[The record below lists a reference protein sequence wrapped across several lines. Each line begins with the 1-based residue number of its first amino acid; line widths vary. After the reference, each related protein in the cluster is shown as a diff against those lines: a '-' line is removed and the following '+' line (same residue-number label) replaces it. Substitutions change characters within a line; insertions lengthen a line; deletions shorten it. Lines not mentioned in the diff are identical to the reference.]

1 MTINFP
7 NSPSL
12 GQLYTFGETTWQWSG
27 EYWNVYSA
35 QTGYITSVSSA
46 GGGIPVIESVTSNAL
61 TLKSFS
67 GTNLT
72 ITDNN
77 GLLNFYVPL
86 NGGGGGQLY
95 YFNISK
101 TQTPYRE
108 LATSAT
114 TGSEQTITSGTS
126 SGTTVTLG
134 QFLTP
139 SGFPGVS
146 IIPGGVWT
154 FFLHAFKQNASAS
167 FTIYCDVYKRTTGGT
182 ETLLLTTDPV
192 PITANSPTPLMFVSD
207 AYYSG
212 TTLNTTDR
220 LLVNVRATNTGT
232 GTTNVTF
239 VSEGTQHYSYMS
251 SPLLLRTT
259 DIYVD
264 SFTYTPSANTITI
277 GQTENFP
284 PQTVTIN
291 SFSGLSIT
299 SGLTVNTISA
309 TTYQN
314 VNAVT
319 GGSYSNGIITL
330 SGTGNVN
337 GAQITGFSTSTG
349 SAFTGGTVS
358 GATQFTGGLS
368 ANTISA
374 TTYQNLPIATTGVT
388 GVLTSSNFIDLVNKE
403 NIIVADAFPGTAI
416 TGGTSLTRSLIKSYL
431 IPANTFQRGDFMEI
445 WAIGSKVNT
454 NTTYF
459 IQIDV
464 NTGNTLTGAIQLG
477 RAFSNVASVLYMPI
491 QRIASFTTST
501 NLKLGPTGSN
511 YVTETSVAA
520 AQSNITFNTA
530 VNNYILVS
538 IYPTTGGGAD
548 IMNIERVL
556 VRKALG
562 KI

>member
-1 MTINFP
+1 MSINFP
-7 NSPSL
+7 NSPTT

-46 GGGIPVIESVTSNAL
+46 GNGFPVINSLTSNSL
-61 TLKSFS
+61 SLKSFS
-67 GTNLT
+67 GTNMT
-72 ITDNN
+72 IIDS
-77 GLLNFYVPL
+77 GGQLNFYVPL

-154 FFLHAFKQNASAS
+154 FYLHAYKQNASAS

-212 TTLNTTDR
+212 TTINTSDR

-232 GTTNVTF
+232 GTTSVTF

-251 SPLLLRTT
+251 SPLLLRTS

-284 PQTVTIN
+284 PQTIQIN
-291 SFSGLSIT
+291 SFSGLS
-299 SGLTVNTISA
+299 
-309 TTYQN
+309 
-314 VNAVT
+314 VT
-319 GGSYSNGIITL
+319 GKIGIGTITPSQLLHL
-330 SGTGNVN
+330 SGG
-337 GAQITGFSTSTG
+337 
-349 SAFTGGTVS
+349 S
-358 GATQFTGGLS
+358 GATNIFVETPSAIGANLYLGNTNNSVRTNAVGVLEVASAGSISFFTSISQQTMRLS
-368 ANTISA
+368 A
-374 TTYQNLPIATTGVT
+374 
-388 GVLTSSNFIDLVNKE
+388 
-403 NIIVADAFPGTAI
+403 
-416 TGGTSLTRSLIKSYL
+416 
-431 IPANTFQRGDFMEI
+431 ANSQ
-445 WAIGSKVNT
+445 
-454 NTTYF
+454 
-459 IQIDV
+459 
-464 NTGNTLTGAIQLG
+464 G
-477 RAFSNVASVLYMPI
+477 RL
-491 QRIASFTTST
+491 
-501 NLKLGPTGSN
+501 
-511 YVTETSVAA
+511 
-520 AQSNITFNTA
+520 
-530 VNNYILVS
+530 ILVS
-538 IYPTTGGGAD
+538 PSAGAVFTDNLYRLQVYPQSPDSGGLLVSGKTAIGTTPSQASAILEVNSTSQGILPPRMSTTD
-548 IMNIERVL
+548 RNNINLPAQGLILYNTTTDRLTYRDANTWEEVVNVAEVSNNISPAVNL
-556 VRKALG
+556 FNFYNFY
-562 KI
+562 

>member
-1 MTINFP
+1 MPINFP

-86 NGGGGGQLY
+86 NGGGGQLY

-101 TQTPYRE
+101 TQDSYLE
-108 LATSAT
+108 LATTAT
-114 TGSEQTITSGTS
+114 TGAEQTITSGVS

-146 IIPGGVWT
+146 IIPGGVWS
-154 FFLHAFKQNASAS
+154 FYLHAYKQNANAS
-167 FTIYCDVYKRTTGGT
+167 FDIYCDVYKRTTGGT
-182 ETLLLTTDPV
+182 ETLILSTDPA
-192 PITANSPTPLMFVSD
+192 PITSNSPTPIMVLTD
-207 AYYSG
+207 TYYSG

-232 GTTNVTF
+232 GTTTVTF
-239 VSEGTQHYSYMS
+239 VSEGSQHYSYLS

-259 DIYVD
+259 DIYVN

-277 GQTENFP
+277 GQTENYP
-284 PQTVTIN
+284 SQTVILN
-291 SFSGLSIT
+291 RFSGLTID
-299 SGLTVNTISA
+299 SGLTASVISA

-330 SGTGNVN
+330 SGTGSVN
-337 GAQITGFSTSTG
+337 GTQITGFSTSTAT
-349 SAFTGGTVS
+349 AFTGGTVS
-358 GATQFTGGLS
+358 GATQFTGGLT

-374 TTYQNLPIATTGVT
+374 TTYQNLPSQFSTKSFGIVIDGGGSVITTGVK
-388 GVLTSSNFIDLVNKE
+388 GDLVIPYNMTI
-403 NIIVADAFPGTAI
+403 NSWTILADTTGSTVIDIWKDPYSVYPPVSGDTII
-416 TGGTSLTRSLIKSYL
+416 TGGTKPNITNSNKNQSVSLTGWNPTITAGDILRFNVDSASTITRITLSLNGTL
-431 IPANTFQRGDFMEI
+431 I
-445 WAIGSKVNT
+445 
-454 NTTYF
+454 
-459 IQIDV
+459 
-464 NTGNTLTGAIQLG
+464 
-477 RAFSNVASVLYMPI
+477 
-491 QRIASFTTST
+491 
-501 NLKLGPTGSN
+501 
-511 YVTETSVAA
+511 
-520 AQSNITFNTA
+520 
-530 VNNYILVS
+530 
-538 IYPTTGGGAD
+538 
-548 IMNIERVL
+548 
-556 VRKALG
+556 
-562 KI
+562 